1 LSTSFTFPYQEYTLK
16 LNQDQSY
23 TTTPKINE
31 PLKRKFDMVF
41 SSLKGKKRTIK
52 SSSGDLNIRSLID
65 WEIAQKDQRIF
76 DRDIRSKGGTVIL
89 LVDGSGSMRYHQKM
103 TETRNLVATL
113 YKSLDGI
120 SKITF
125 KVIMYFGCFRTDEQ
139 QLGIIEINSLEECN
153 KLVTDS
159 IDDFGSTPTASAM
172 HYCTKLLKKVRG
184 KKLVITMTDGH
195 PTIFN
200 ATYNSGNGIPD
211 SKSQQFEQTRLSY
224 LEADNQKIKNFGIG
238 IQVGGDHMAKM
249 FRRNF
254 VEVNDIES
262 SQQPIIKQLQMFVK
276 SVK

>member
-1 LSTSFTFPYQEYTLK
+1 MSTSFTFPYQKYTLR
-16 LNQDQSY
+16 LNQEQGY

-52 SSSGDLNIRSLID
+52 SSTGDLNIRSLID
-65 WEIAQKDQRIF
+65 WETVQKDQRIF
-76 DRDIRSKGGTVIL
+76 DRDVRSKGGTVIL
-89 LVDGSGSMRYHQKM
+89 LVDGSGSMRYSKKM

-125 KVIMYFGCFRTDEQ
+125 KVIMYFGCFSTDEQ

-200 ATYNSGNGIPD
+200 ARYNSGNGIPD

-254 VEVNDIES
+254 VEVNNIES

>member
-1 LSTSFTFPYQEYTLK
+1 
-16 LNQDQSY
+16 
-23 TTTPKINE
+23 
-31 PLKRKFDMVF
+31 MVF

-52 SSSGDLNIRSLID
+52 SSTGDLNIRSLID
-65 WEIAQKDQRIF
+65 WETVQKDQRLF
-76 DRDIRSKGGTVIL
+76 DREVRSKGGTVIL

-159 IDDFGSTPTASAM
+159 VDDFGSTPTASAM
-172 HYCTKLLKKVRG
+172 HYCTKLLKRVRG
-184 KKLVITMTDGH
+184 KKLVITLTDGH

-211 SKSQQFEQTRLSY
+211 KKSQQFEQTRLAY

-238 IQVGGDHMAKM
+238 IQVGGDHMSKM

-254 VEVNDIES
+254 VEVNNIKS
-262 SQQPIIKQLQMFVK
+262 SEQPIIKQLQMFVK

>member
-1 LSTSFTFPYQEYTLK
+1 MSTSFTFPYQEYTLK

-125 KVIMYFGCFRTDEQ
+125 KVIMYFGCFRTNEQ

-254 VEVNDIES
+254 VEVNNIES

>member
-1 LSTSFTFPYQEYTLK
+1 MNTSFTFPYQEYTLR
-16 LNQDQSY
+16 LNQSQSY

-31 PLKRKFDMVF
+31 PLKRRFDIVF

-52 SSSGDLNIRSLID
+52 SSTGDLNVRSLID

-76 DRDIRSKGGTVIL
+76 DREIRSKGGTVIL

-120 SKITF
+120 HKITF

-172 HYCTKLLKKVRG
+172 DYCTKLLKRTRG
-184 KKLVITMTDGH
+184 KKLIVTLTDGH

-200 ATYNSGNGIPD
+200 EKYNSGNGIPD
-211 SKSQQFEQTRLSY
+211 SKSEQFEQTRLAY

-254 VEVNDIES
+254 VEVDNIKS
-262 SQQPIIKQLQMFVK
+262 SEQPIIRQLQMFVK
-276 SVK
+276 SIR

>member
-1 LSTSFTFPYQEYTLK
+1 MSTSFTFPYQEYTLR
-16 LNQDQSY
+16 LNQSQGY